1 MKGIDKRRKQVLMIE
16 CDSRTLEFQNLAV
29 GIDVRDGLQKL
40 FPKNGIDLIKA
51 YDKSDFDADLDI
63 VLRKYKNPCK
73 TVIMIGHGNETGIK
87 LTSNS
92 FMNWHDLSLIL
103 EPFAPQQLLF
113 LVCRAGDISA
123 CEILFDNIP
132 SLKQIF
138 ASPVNV
144 PKSQQYIII
153 QKVAYTLFVSKEH
166 PLMLNLMQAVNA
178 LTTKEW
184 MFSRSREEHEYGELK
199 SKQIAEKGFIAITDW
214 IKKRSNKN

>member
-1 MKGIDKRRKQVLMIE
+1 MIE
-16 CDSRTLEFQNLAV
+16 CDSRTLELQNLAAGV
-29 GIDVRDGLQKL
+29 DVRDGLQKL
-40 FPKNGIDLIKA
+40 FPRNGIDLIKA
-51 YDKSDFDADLDI
+51 YDKNSFDVDLNV

-73 TVIMIGHGNETGIK
+73 TVIMIGHGNESGVK
-87 LTSNS
+87 LTSDC
-92 FMNWHDLSLIL
+92 FVNWQDLSLIL

-132 SLKQIF
+132 SLRQIF

-153 QKVAYTLFVSKEH
+153 QKVAYTLTASKEH
-166 PLMLNLMQAVNA
+166 PLFLNLMQAVNA
-178 LTTKEW
+178 IATKEW
-184 MFSRSREEHEYGELK
+184 MFSRTREEHEYGELG
-199 SKQIAEKGFIAITDW
+199 SKQIAERGLIAITDW